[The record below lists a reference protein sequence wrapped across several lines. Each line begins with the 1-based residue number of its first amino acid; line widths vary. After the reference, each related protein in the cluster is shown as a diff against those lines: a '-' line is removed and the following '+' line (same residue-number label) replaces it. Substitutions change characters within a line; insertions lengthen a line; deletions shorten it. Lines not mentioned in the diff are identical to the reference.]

1 MKRLTLP
8 NNPAKAYSVGK
19 LEGTQDNMNL
29 VAMALLDKCGWHLR
43 SEDADDRQSIEF
55 LFSQLTYY
63 ATEINEGRI
72 NRRDVREMLREE
84 QGLIFG
90 K

>member
-8 NNPAKAYSVGK
+8 NNPAKAYSIGK

-43 SEDADDRQSIEF
+43 NEDADDRQSIAY
-55 LFSQLTYY
+55 LF
-63 ATEINEGRI
+63 
-72 NRRDVREMLREE
+72 
-84 QGLIFG
+84 
-90 K
+90 

>member
-8 NNPAKAYSVGK
+8 NIPTKAYMVGK
-19 LEGTQDNMNL
+19 LECTQDNMNL

-55 LFSQLTYY
+55 LF
-63 ATEINEGRI
+63 
-72 NRRDVREMLREE
+72 
-84 QGLIFG
+84 
-90 K
+90 